1 MLVSEL
7 VENWGVSIARGIT
20 KLGAKL
26 SPLRKK
32 TITKKG
38 KEPCLTSSC

>member
-1 MLVSEL
+1 MLVNEL

-26 SPLRKK
+26 SPLQKK
-32 TITKKG
+32 TIIKEG
-38 KEPCLTSSC
+38 KAPCLTSSR